1 MEYNS
6 ALVDKLLE
14 KAEEA
19 FLMAIEVYNKP
30 SIRYRVEGFSFFICN
45 AWELMLKA
53 HIVKTKGE
61 AAIYYKDNPERTITL
76 DNCVKMI
83 DTNEHSPVRKNLLRI
98 MELRNTSTHFIVEE
112 YEMVYIPLFQACVF
126 NFTEKMMEYH
136 GIDMAEII
144 PQNFLTLSISMKS
157 LDASEIRAKYPGQ
170 IANRLVSTMAD
181 INEDINHNNSS
192 FAIRVDHYHYITKDI
207 NKATDVVHISSKAET
222 GVQIIK
228 ELKDPNDTFK
238 YSAKKLA
245 KEVNTRLKR
254 ANVSLMVDGEPKPFN
269 SYHLNLFNKYYH
281 IKEDSRLCYAY
292 TVQQNPTYSYSIQAI
307 DFIADEIKKDPENI
321 IRNLKEYL
329 KKNKS

>member
-6 ALVDKLLE
+6 TLVDKLLE
-14 KAEEA
+14 KAKEA

-61 AAIYYKDNPERTITL
+61 AAIYYRDSPERTITL
-76 DNCVKMI
+76 DNCVKMV

-136 GIDMAEII
+136 GVDMTEII
-144 PQNFLTLSISMKS
+144 PQNFLALSISMKS

-170 IANRLVSTMAD
+170 IADRLVSTMAD

-321 IRNLKEYL
+321 IRNLKEHL
-329 KKNKS
+329 KKK